1 MIVSPKRNTSS
12 MTNNPITEADHKYM
26 PGFLNH
32 EENTSKLPAETDV
45 LIIGGGLLG
54 TSLAY
59 YLAKE
64 GVEIVLVDRN
74 ELNREAS
81 GTNAGSFHF
90 QIGLHQLTPK
100 MSEAAKERLSSE
112 VKLQVKAAGLWDNL
126 ERELNADLGVHFNG
140 GFMVAETKDELDVLY
155 QKQEIEV
162 SAGLESH
169 VLTGSEMHKAAPL
182 FAIDLSGVAYCP
194 REGHANPLIVG
205 PVYAYR
211 AYEHGAKFR
220 TYCNVDS
227 VEILEP
233 SATSPY
239 RFKVNTSRGAILCR
253 RVVNAG
259 GAWTAEMAKQLGFDL
274 KMGLSGLHV
283 NVTEPYEYVLPAMVQ
298 HIGRRLTLKQ
308 TTNNTFIIGGGW
320 PSKPER
326 YPKRYSN
333 YWSSTSGNLAVAQR
347 VLPLLKDVKLVR
359 VWSGVWAYT
368 HDFKPILGESKRV
381 PGYHVAMVPT
391 GFTLGPMVSRML
403 AEYMSSKIA
412 INNIPDDFSVDR

>member
-1 MIVSPKRNTSS
+1 MASPKRNTSS
-12 MTNNPITEADHKYM
+12 MTNKPITETDHKYM
-26 PGFLNH
+26 PGLLNH
-32 EENTSKLPAETDV
+32 EENTSKLPGETDV

-64 GVEIVLVDRN
+64 GVEVVLLDRN

-100 MSEAAKERLSSE
+100 MSDAAKERLSSE
-112 VKLQVKAAGLWDNL
+112 VKLQVEAAGLWDDL

-140 GFMVAETKDELDVLY
+140 GFMVAETKEELDVLY
-155 QKQEIEV
+155 QKQQIEV

-182 FAIDLSGVAYCP
+182 FASDLSGVAYCP

-211 AYEHGAKFR
+211 AHEYGAKFR
-220 TYCNVDS
+220 TYCNVVS
-227 VEILEP
+227 VEIIEP
-233 SATSPY
+233 SAASPY

-259 GAWTAEMAKQLGFDL
+259 GAWTAELAKQLGFDL

-320 PSKPER
+320 PSKPEI

-412 INNIPDDFSVDR
+412 INNIPDEFSVDR